1 MQALKSKL
9 EWQNQEPLQRE
20 KDETMLSTSLRT
32 IHFRVAL
39 MSSLDAPRSSSYGE
53 AW

>member
-39 MSSLDAPRSSSYGE
+39 MSSLDAARSSSYGE